1 MKVINPIQISD
12 RHKKYKHF
20 MLLFL
25 CLLVWTVT
33 TPCWA
38 QEIPKRTLTKSDY
51 SLWSKLLAGK
61 LSNKGHWASYVLMY
75 ESKKDTLFVKSTK
88 GTITYSFPKAKE
100 GAFNGESDFA
110 CIARD
115 TLLLMNLKSGRLTK
129 TANVHDFSFSGN
141 TMFLSLL
148 LQQSNDKFKLV
159 VQDVKGNK
167 KLEIPN
173 VSQWHLEPNRN
184 GLLYCATSE
193 AGNEIGY
200 ITLGSEIKRHVI
212 LSASKEKFQNLNW
225 RGTTIAFVQYDEKAP
240 QLFSYTT
247 KSSKL
252 YCFDSRK
259 ISGFPKDMKVSDA
272 TYQTLTLSDDGERI
286 FFWMKEDR
294 KDHQD
299 IDPKAVQIWNTA
311 DKLVFDHKKFIGE
324 YTLMDKMA
332 VWFVKSNQFLQITNR
347 QHPRGFLSGDCKNA
361 FVYDP
366 LAYEPQSSFD
376 GPVDLYIINLQTGNK
391 KRILEKYSGDH
402 LTIPSPDGKYLAYP
416 KEGHWW
422 IYDINTD
429 IHANISASVPLSFF
443 RQNQDKPIEKPP
455 YGVGGWTVQ
464 DNSIVLYDQYDLWQV
479 SVDGKIKKRLTKG
492 REIERTYRI
501 KDLTP
506 APIYPEDQIVAKSIA
521 LSLDKGLLLEAI
533 DKNSGASGFFTW
545 TAKTREKKKVWEAK
559 KINQIIKTSESDSY
573 TYVQQSYETAP
584 TLMYYHKL
592 SQKIFQSNPQ
602 QQYFYW
608 GKTETV
614 QYTVGAENLS
624 GILYYPSDYKK
635 ELKYPMIVHIY
646 EKQFQYF
653 NNYMPPSSCASDGF
667 NITNLTMQGY
677 FVFLP
682 DMVFEKGNVGKSATQ
697 CVLTA
702 IDAVIAKGSI
712 DSNKIG
718 LIGHSFGGYLTD
730 LIITQTDRFATAV
743 SGAAWTDLVSSYLYV
758 GTTFSRPDFYRA
770 EHDQLRIGKSLFEDM
785 QSYLDNSPVL
795 KASNVTTPLLGW
807 TGEEDRHI
815 HFLQSMEF
823 YLSLRRLNKQ
833 HILLVYPEEGHNLV
847 KRENQKDLGERIEEW
862 FAYYL
867 KNDKPKDWMANDF
880 Q

>member
-1 MKVINPIQISD
+1 MG
-12 RHKKYKHF
+12 
-20 MLLFL
+20 LLCFV
-25 CLLVWTVT
+25 VWLVT

-38 QEIPKRTLTKSDY
+38 QELPKRALTKSDY
-51 SLWSKLLAGK
+51 SLWSKLLAEK
-61 LSNKGHWASYVLMY
+61 LSNKGQWVSYVLMY

-88 GTITYSFPKAKE
+88 GNITYSFANAKE
-100 GAFNGESDFA
+100 GAFNGESLFA

-141 TMFLSLL
+141 NLFLSLL
-148 LQQSNDKFKLV
+148 LKQSNGKFKLV

-173 VSQWHLEPNRN
+173 VSQWYHEPNRN
-184 GLLYCATSE
+184 GLLYCVASE
-193 AGNEIGY
+193 TGNEIGY
-200 ITLGSEIKRHVI
+200 ITLGSQVRRHAI
-212 LSASKEKFQNLNW
+212 LSGGKEKFQNVIW

-240 QLFSYTT
+240 QLLSYDT
-247 KSSKL
+247 KSGKL
-252 YCFDSRK
+252 NCFDSRK
-259 ISGFPKDMKVSDA
+259 TPGFPKDMKVSDA
-272 TYQTLTLSDDGERI
+272 TYQTLTLSNDGEHI
-286 FFWMKEDR
+286 FFWMKEDL
-294 KDHQD
+294 KDHLN
-299 IDPKAVQIWNTA
+299 IDSKAVQVWNTA

-332 VWFVKSNQFLQITNR
+332 VWFVKSDRFLQITNR
-347 QHPRGFLSGDCKNA
+347 QHPKGFLSGDCKNA

-366 LAYEPQSSFD
+366 VAYEPQSSFD
-376 GPVDLYIINLQTGNK
+376 GPVDLYIVNLQTGNK
-391 KRILEKYSGDH
+391 KRVLERYSGDH
-402 LTIPSPDGKYLAYP
+402 LTIPSPDGKFLAYP
-416 KEGHWW
+416 KDEHWW

-443 RQNQDKPIEKPP
+443 RQNQDKPNEKAP

-479 SVDGKIKKRLTKG
+479 SVDGKTKKRLTKG
-492 REIERTYRI
+492 REIERTFRI
-501 KDLTP
+501 RDLTP
-506 APIYPEDQIVAKSIA
+506 APIYPDDQIVTKGSA

-545 TAKTREKKKVWEAK
+545 TSKTGEKKKVWEAK
-559 KINQIIKTSESDSY
+559 KINQIIKASDSDSY
-573 TYVQQSYETAP
+573 TYVQQNYETAP
-584 TLMYYHKL
+584 ALMYYQNTSK
-592 SQKIFQSNPQ
+592 KIFQSNPQ
-602 QQYFYW
+602 QKYFHW
-608 GKTETV
+608 SKTEAIR
-614 QYTVGAENLS
+614 YTIGGENLS

-646 EKQFQYF
+646 ERQFQYF
-653 NNYMPPSSCASDGF
+653 NNYMPPSSYASDGF
-667 NITNLTMQGY
+667 NITNLTTQGY

-702 IDAVIAKGSI
+702 IDAVIAKDII
-712 DSNKIG
+712 DPNKIA
-718 LIGHSFGGYLTD
+718 LTGHSFGGYLTD

-795 KASNVTTPLLGW
+795 RASHVNTPVLGW
-807 TGEEDRHI
+807 TGEDDRHI
-815 HFLQSMEF
+815 HYLQSMEF
-823 YLSLRRLNKQ
+823 YMALRRLNKP
-833 HILLVYPEEGHNLV
+833 HTLLVYPEEGHNLL
-847 KRENQKDLGERIEEW
+847 KRKNQKDLGERIEEW
-862 FAYYL
+862 MGYYL
-867 KNDKPKDWMANDF
+867 KNDKPKGWMENRS